1 MVFNAC
7 VSGPC
12 STILAAATAV
22 PAHIIT
28 PEDARAHIGRVF
40 NIDGYRLE
48 TMMSVIGNAQIRKRH
63 ILFPVEYTVT
73 PRPLSK
79 TNAEYQEHSIRLGK
93 AVAEECLEKARL
105 KPADIDLL
113 ITVSC
118 TGFMIPSLDAYL
130 IDLMGFRSDINR
142 LPVTELGCAA
152 GAMALKQAWQFLCA
166 FPGKNVLAI
175 SVELPS
181 LTFQRRDNSAA
192 NLICSV
198 LFGDGAAAVAVA
210 GRHSPGPHIMGTQTY
225 TFPRSLDAM
234 GFDLRDS
241 GFHILLSKDVPLMV
255 RQQIRGIVEHFLS
268 GYGLTLSH
276 ISAFILH
283 PGGQKMLSYIEEELN
298 LSSDD
303 TRFSWEIL
311 EEYGNLSSATI
322 LFILHEWLTKK
333 EMRQGDYGLA
343 IAFGPGFT
351 AELLLLQWR

>member
-1 MVFNAC
+1 MALNTLVRE
-7 VSGPC
+7 SC
-12 STILAAATAV
+12 SSILAAATAV

-28 PEDARAHIGRVF
+28 PEDASAHIGRVF

-48 TMMSVIGNAQIRKRH
+48 TMMSVIGNTRIRKRH
-63 ILFPVEYTVT
+63 ILFPMEYTVT
-73 PRPLSK
+73 PRSLSK
-79 TNAEYQEHSIRLGK
+79 TNAEYREHSIRLGK
-93 AVAEECLEKARL
+93 TVAEECLEKAGL
-105 KPADIDLL
+105 KPVDIDLL

-118 TGFMIPSLDAYL
+118 TGFMIPSLDAHL
-130 IDLMGFRSDINR
+130 IDLMGFRPDVNL

-152 GAMALKQAWQFLCA
+152 GAMALKQAREFLCA
-166 FPGKNVLAI
+166 FPGRNVLAI

-198 LFGDGAAAVAVA
+198 LFGDGAAAVAIT
-210 GRHSPGPHIMGTQTY
+210 GRHCSGPHILGTRTY

-241 GFHILLSKDVPLMV
+241 GFHILLSKDIPLMI
-255 RQQIRGIVEHFLS
+255 RQQIRGLVERFLAA
-268 GYGLTLSH
+268 YGLTLSH

-283 PGGQKMLSYIEEELN
+283 PGGQKLLSSIEEELN
-298 LSSDD
+298 LRRDD

-322 LFILHEWLTKK
+322 LFILNEWLTKK

-351 AELLLLQWR
+351 AELLLLQWQ